1 MPRFD
6 TKNASDIIFGELKE
20 RLFTG
25 DLVSHQLMQGE
36 KKQWKIRVESVYLDT
51 KDGIKEFA
59 AGSKSSAEG
68 NWTALL
74 SSRTPLVSVAAGM
87 VQSLHQKIGW
97 TINECTG

>member
-20 RLFTG
+20 SLFTG

-51 KDGIKEFA
+51 KDGIEEFA
-59 AGSKSSAEG
+59 SSSKCSAEG
-68 NWTALL
+68 NSMALL
-74 SSRTPLVSVAAGM
+74 SNRRPLISVAAGV

-97 TINECTG
+97 TINECTS